1 MDERRRNVKRL
12 KGLIERGDY
21 RVDPHVIADAVLA
34 RLRGESPG
42 GDSFAQSALAD
53 LGEHPYN
60 ECSYPLSAERSESAK
75 RTRGFPARTRPTQV
89 RRSSQ
94 LRAAASA
101 AARALGGTQAQS
113 S

>member
-1 MDERRRNVKRL
+1 MDERRWKVKRL

-21 RVDPHVIADAVLA
+21 RVDPQVIADALLA
-34 RLRGESPG
+34 HLRGESPG

-60 ECSYPLSAERSESAK
+60 ECSYPRSAERSESVK
-75 RTRGFPARTRPTQV
+75 RMRGFPAQTRPTQV
-89 RRSSQ
+89 TRSSQ
-94 LRAAASA
+94 LRAAVSA
-101 AARALGGTQAQS
+101 AARALGGTQTQS